1 MEERGVSLDSMVEDK
16 ESASRTME
24 PRSVQS
30 DSHLDNLLIATS
42 IELPW
47 YKSLFKNIGEALNP
61 PKLPP
66 LELTSRPLD
75 GSEMTDLGEDLEQ
88 PWFKSLIANVKD
100 FINPPKLP
108 PLEIT
113 SKSVEVQEI
122 WGAYGDRQ
130 GRSGIFSVLIHAGVV
145 LLLLF
150 VFQTPIVQKKVKQVT
165 DIYFPI
171 QEFKPKLPKAAE
183 KAGGGGGQ
191 KDVKPASHGEA
202 PKFAKKQF
210 VAPTMA
216 IPKPQLPMVP
226 TITADA
232 PKIEA
237 DQYGDPLSKLNEG
250 SLGNG
255 TGTGIGPGNG
265 NGYGPGN
272 GGGMG
277 GGAYRIGGEVSAPTL
292 ISKTEPEY
300 SEEAR
305 KAKYSGSVLLS
316 IVVDVN
322 GLPRDIKVVRPLG
335 LGLDEKAIEAVAKW
349 RFRPGMKGGRAV
361 PVQAQVEVSFRL
373 L

>member
-1 MEERGVSLDSMVEDK
+1 
-16 ESASRTME
+16 ME
-24 PRSVQS
+24 PRIVEA
-30 DSHLDNLLIATS
+30 DHLDKLLVTTN

-47 YKSLFKNIGEALNP
+47 YKSIFRNIGELLNP

-75 GSEMTDLGEDLEQ
+75 DSELGDLAKIEQ
-88 PWFKSLIANVKD
+88 PWFKSLIGNIKD
-100 FINPPKLP
+100 LISPPKLP

-113 SKSVEVQEI
+113 SKAVEIPEI
-122 WGAYGDRQ
+122 WGAYGESQ
-130 GRSGIFSVLIHAGVV
+130 GRSGILSVLIHVGVVV
-145 LLLLF
+145 LLL
-150 VFQTPIVQKKVKQVT
+150 VVWQTPVVQKKVKQVT
-165 DIYFPI
+165 DLYFTPV

-183 KAGGGGGQ
+183 KAGGGGGM
-191 KDVKPASHGEA
+191 KDLKPASRGEA
-202 PKFAKKQF
+202 PKFARKQF

-216 IPKPQLPMVP
+216 IPHPLLPVVP
-226 TITADA
+226 TITAPA
-232 PKIEA
+232 PQITA

-265 NGYGPGN
+265 NGYGPGS

-277 GGAYRIGGEVSAPTL
+277 GGAYHIGGEVSAPVL
-292 ISKTEPEY
+292 ISKIEPEY

-316 IVVDVN
+316 IVVDQN

-335 LGLDEKAIEAVAKW
+335 LGLDQKAIEAVMKW

>member
-1 MEERGVSLDSMVEDK
+1 
-16 ESASRTME
+16 ME
-24 PRSVQS
+24 PTPVQS
-30 DSHLDNLLIATS
+30 DSHLDNLLIATN

-47 YKSLFKNIGEALNP
+47 YKSIFKNIGEALNP

-66 LELTSRPLD
+66 LELTSKPLE
-75 GSEMTDLGEDLEQ
+75 GSELGDISDIEQ
-88 PWFKSLIANVKD
+88 PWFKSLIANIKD
-100 FINPPKLP
+100 FVNPPKLP
-108 PLEIT
+108 PLQIT
-113 SKSVEVQEI
+113 SKSVEVPEI
-122 WGAYGDRQ
+122 WGAYGGGQ
-130 GRSGIFSVLIHAGVV
+130 GRSGVASVLIHGGVIA
-145 LLLLF
+145 LLLF
-150 VFQTPIVQKKVKQVT
+150 VFQAPVVQKKMKEVT

-171 QEFKPKLPKAAE
+171 QQYKPKLPKAAD
-183 KAGGGGGQ
+183 KAGGGGGV
-191 KDVKPASHGEA
+191 KDLKPASQGAA
-202 PKFAKKQF
+202 PKFAPKQF

-216 IPKPQLPMVP
+216 IPQPKLPVAP
-226 TITADA
+226 TITAEV
-232 PKIEA
+232 PNIQA

-255 TGTGIGPGNG
+255 AGTGIGPGNG

-272 GGGMG
+272 GGNQG
-277 GGAYRIGGEVSAPTL
+277 GGAYHIGGEVSAPTL

-322 GLPRDIKVVRPLG
+322 GLPRDIKVIRPLG
-335 LGLDEKAIEAVAKW
+335 LGLDEKAIEAVMKW
-349 RFRPGMKGGRAV
+349 RFRPGMKGGRPV

>member
-1 MEERGVSLDSMVEDK
+1 MVEDK
-16 ESASRTME
+16 ESANGTME

-30 DSHLDNLLIATS
+30 DSHLDNLLIATN

-47 YKSLFKNIGEALNP
+47 YKSIFKNIGEALNP

-66 LELTSRPLD
+66 LELTSRPVE
-75 GSEMTDLGEDLEQ
+75 GSEMGEYADIEQ
-88 PWFKSLIANVKD
+88 PWYKSLIGNIKD
-100 FINPPKLP
+100 LINPPKLP
-108 PLEIT
+108 PLQIT
-113 SKSVEVQEI
+113 SKAVEVPEI
-122 WGAYGDRQ
+122 WGAYGGGQ
-130 GRSGIFSVLIHAGVV
+130 GRSGVMSVLIHAGIVA
-145 LLLLF
+145 LLWF
-150 VFQTPIVQKKVKQVT
+150 VWQTPAVQKKLKDVT
-165 DIYFPI
+165 SIYFPV

-183 KAGGGGGQ
+183 KAGGGGGVH
-191 KDVKPASHGEA
+191 DLKPASTGEA

-277 GGAYRIGGEVSAPTL
+277 GGAYHIGGEVSAPTL
-292 ISKTEPEY
+292 ISKSEPEY

-305 KAKYSGSVLLS
+305 KAKYSGTVMLK
-316 IVVDVN
+316 IIVDVN
-322 GLPRDIKVVRPLG
+322 GLPRDIKVVHPLG
-335 LGLDEKAIEAVAKW
+335 LGLDEKAIEAVMKW
-349 RFRPGMKGGRAV
+349 RFRPGMKGGHAV
-361 PVQAQVEVSFRL
+361 PVEAVVEVAFRL